1 MTDGGDSSFTYPVPP
16 EADDDELRHMW
27 DYWLA
32 RSRDGRL
39 PARGDIEPLDLRAIM
54 GALTIL
60 DVIDSGGKQRFQYR
74 LWGTRVLELFGEE
87 LTGKFADELG
97 FDPEGHIQAAL
108 EDVRRTGKP
117 HFWQRPLPPHRQLDH
132 VSYRRLALPLG
143 DDGETVDRILL
154 MMVGDARPED

>member
-1 MTDGGDSSFTYPVPP
+1 MPGDEREFEYPVPP
-16 EADDDELRHMW
+16 EADDAELRLMW

-39 PARGDIEPLDLRAIM
+39 PARGDIEPLDLRSIM

-60 DVIDSGGKQRFQYR
+60 DVIDGGDRPRFKYR

-97 FDPEGHIQAAL
+97 FDKEGRIQAAL
-108 EDVRRTGKP
+108 EDVWRTAEP
-117 HFWQRPLPPHRQLDH
+117 HYWQRPLPPDRQLDY

-143 DDGETVDRILL
+143 DDGVTVDRILL
-154 MMVGDARPED
+154 MMVGDARPDE